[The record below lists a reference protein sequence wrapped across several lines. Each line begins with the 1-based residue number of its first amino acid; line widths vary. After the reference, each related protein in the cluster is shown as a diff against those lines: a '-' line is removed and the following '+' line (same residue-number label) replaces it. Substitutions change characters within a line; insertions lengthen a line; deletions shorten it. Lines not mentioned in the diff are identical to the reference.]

1 MKNNDDMMLNVNNES
16 EKVNDAAVIKE
27 DVVLTEVSLD
37 KEAAISD

>member
-1 MKNNDDMMLNVNNES
+1 MMLNVNNES